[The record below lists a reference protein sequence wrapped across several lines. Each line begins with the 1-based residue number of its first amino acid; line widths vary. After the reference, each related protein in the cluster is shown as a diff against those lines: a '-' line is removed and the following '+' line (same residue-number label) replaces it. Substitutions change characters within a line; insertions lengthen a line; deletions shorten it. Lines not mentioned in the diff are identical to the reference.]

1 MSLFELY
8 NLCASV
14 PENYIACQVGLML
27 MVIFMSICF
36 HSSDVFALLPLHCV
50 TFQVDASLTLL
61 LLLLLLVVVV
71 VVVVVVG
78 CWLLLLM
85 LLVVVVV
92 VVDVDIVDVVVVVVV
107 VVVVFSV

>member
-1 MSLFELY
+1 MHNVISWWCFHGWPGIIRVANELFELY

-36 HSSDVFALLPLHCV
+36 PSSDVFALLPLHCV

-61 LLLLLLVVVV
+61 LLLLLLLSLL
-71 VVVVVVG
+71 
-78 CWLLLLM
+78 LLLLM
-85 LLVVVVV
+85 LLLLLLCCRCV
-92 VVDVDIVDVVVVVVV
+92 
-107 VVVVFSV
+107 SV